1 MSAVVQQ
8 DWIACH
14 RITVDE
20 YYRMAEVGLL
30 APEARVELI
39 DGVIIDM
46 GPIGSRHAGTVT
58 RLDQLLS
65 RAVGDR
71 AIVRVQQPVRLSR
84 SSEPQPD
91 LALFKRR
98 RDFYN
103 TAHPNAKDA
112 LLVIEVSET
121 TVRYDREIKVPL
133 YARYGIPEVWIVDL
147 VGEQLHFFRSPEA
160 EEYSD
165 VSSTKEPGVVSL
177 AALTDVTVDLAGILT
192 NPT

>member
-1 MSAVVQQ
+1 MSAVMQQ

-46 GPIGSRHAGTVT
+46 APIGSRHAGTESQ
-58 RLDQLLS
+58 LGELLS
-65 RAVGDR
+65 KSIGAR
-71 AIVRVQQPVRLSR
+71 AILRMQSPIRLSR

-91 LALFKRR
+91 LALFIRR
-98 RDFYN
+98 RDFYK
-103 TAHPNAKDA
+103 TAHPTAKDT

-121 TVRYDREIKVPL
+121 TLRYDREIKVPL
-133 YARYGIPEVWIVDL
+133 YARYAIPEVWIIDL
-147 VGEQLHFFRSPEA
+147 IGEQIHFFRSPQA
-160 EEYSD
+160 GKYAD
-165 VSSTKEPGVVSL
+165 VSSTKEPGAVAL
-177 AALTDVTVDLAGILT
+177 AALSDVTVDLSAILSS
-192 NPT
+192 